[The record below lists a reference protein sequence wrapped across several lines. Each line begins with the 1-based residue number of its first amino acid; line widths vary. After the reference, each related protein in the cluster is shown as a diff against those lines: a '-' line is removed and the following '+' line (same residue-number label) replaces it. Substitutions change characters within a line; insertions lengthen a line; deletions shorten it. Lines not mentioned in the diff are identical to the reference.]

1 MGEMEIE
8 EIEAVLEKIWDLHDK
23 LSDEIHLISRSHFL
37 KSVKPSNRSEKR
49 KTTAHHHPNGGDD
62 NRPGYVF
69 IKGFAVDDNDD
80 STMREAKSLNAI
92 RTALENLE
100 DQLEFFHTIHTQ
112 QRTERDVAVARLEQ
126 SRILLAMRLAEHHGK
141 NYGVLEEALAFV
153 GSIKTASHFVSPD
166 HLYESL
172 LNATG
177 ANSTPS
183 DGQKSNFVINAFA
196 STFGFA
202 KRALGFNHV
211 RGVLGNAAIFAIS
224 MVAMLHL
231 HQVATNER
239 HVQKKE
245 DRFYRSQQGKTYGRR
260 GEMSSGDRSLDHL
273 DVMMARG

>member
-37 KSVKPSNRSEKR
+37 KSVKPPPRSEKR
-49 KTTAHHHPNGGDD
+49 KSQGNSGEETRPG
-62 NRPGYVF
+62 PGYVF
-69 IKGFAVDDNDD
+69 IKGFAVDGND
-80 STMREAKSLNAI
+80 STMQEAKSLNAI

-126 SRILLAMRLAEHHGK
+126 SRRLLAMRLAEHHGK
-141 NYGVLEEALAFV
+141 SYGVLEEALAFV
-153 GSIKTASHFVSPD
+153 GNIKSATHFVSPD
-166 HLYESL
+166 QLYNSSS
-172 LNATG
+172 NPTG
-177 ANSTPS
+177 ADPTTPS
-183 DGQKSNFVINAFA
+183 DGKKPNFLINAFA
-196 STFGFA
+196 CTFGFA
-202 KRALGFNHV
+202 KRALGVNHV

-231 HQVATNER
+231 HQVATSEH
-239 HVQKKE
+239 HVQRKE
-245 DRFYRSQQGKTYGRR
+245 DGFYRKSRKPYGR
-260 GEMSSGDRSLDHL
+260 EMSSSDISLDHL

>member
-23 LSDEIHLISRSHFL
+23 LSDEIHLISKSHFL

-49 KTTAHHHPNGGDD
+49 KNPHGNSGEDK
-62 NRPGYVF
+62 RPGYVF
-69 IKGFAVDDNDD
+69 IKGFAVDDND
-80 STMREAKSLNAI
+80 STIQEAKSLNAI

-112 QRTERDVAVARLEQ
+112 QRTERDLAIARLEQ

-153 GSIKTASHFVSPD
+153 GSIKTTSHYVSPD
-166 HLYESL
+166 HLYDSSP
-172 LNATG
+172 NPDG
-177 ANSTPS
+177 ANSTP
-183 DGQKSNFVINAFA
+183 GGIKSNFVINAFA

-211 RGVLGNAAIFAIS
+211 KGVLGNSAIFAIS

-231 HQVATNER
+231 HQVATSE
-239 HVQKKE
+239 HHLQKKE
-245 DRFYRSQQGKTYGRR
+245 DRFYRSQQRKTYGRDKF
-260 GEMSSGDRSLDHL
+260 SGDRSLDHL

>member
-37 KSVKPSNRSEKR
+37 KSVKPTARSEKR
-49 KTTAHHHPNGGDD
+49 KSQGNSGEEK
-62 NRPGYVF
+62 RPGYVF
-69 IKGFAVDDNDD
+69 IKGFAVDDND
-80 STMREAKSLNAI
+80 STIQEAKSLNAI

-141 NYGVLEEALAFV
+141 SYGVLEEALAFV
-153 GSIKTASHFVSPD
+153 GSIKSATHYVSPD
-166 HLYESL
+166 QVYNSP
-172 LNATG
+172 NPTG
-177 ANSTPS
+177 ANSSPS
-183 DGQKSNFVINAFA
+183 DGNKSNFVINAFA
-196 STFGFA
+196 STLGFA

-231 HQVATNER
+231 HQVATSE
-239 HVQKKE
+239 HHLQKKG
-245 DRFYRSQQGKTYGRR
+245 DRFYRKQQRKTYRR
-260 GEMSSGDRSLDHL
+260 EMASSEISLDHL

>member
-49 KTTAHHHPNGGDD
+49 KSSHGNSGEDKRA
-62 NRPGYVF
+62 GYVF
-69 IKGFAVDDNDD
+69 IKGFAVDDND
-80 STMREAKSLNAI
+80 STMQEAKSLNAI

-153 GSIKTASHFVSPD
+153 GSIKTPSHFVSPD
-166 HLYESL
+166 HLYNSSL
-172 LNATG
+172 NPTG
-177 ANSTPS
+177 ANSTK
-183 DGQKSNFVINAFA
+183 KSNFVMNIFA

-211 RGVLGNAAIFAIS
+211 SGVLGNAAIFAIS

-231 HQVATNER
+231 HQVATSE
-239 HVQKKE
+239 HHLHKKD
-245 DRFYRSQQGKTYGRR
+245 DRLYRNRQRKTYGRD
-260 GEMSSGDRSLDHL
+260 MSSGDRSLDHL

>member
-37 KSVKPSNRSEKR
+37 KSVKPSARSEKR
-49 KTTAHHHPNGGDD
+49 KSQGLNSGEE
-62 NRPGYVF
+62 NRQGYVF
-69 IKGFAVDDNDD
+69 IKGFAVDDND
-80 STMREAKSLNAI
+80 STIQEAKSLNAI

-100 DQLEFFHTIHTQ
+100 DQLEFFHTIHIQ

-126 SRILLAMRLAEHHGK
+126 SRIILAMRLAEHHGK
-141 NYGVLEEALAFV
+141 SYGVLEEALAFV
-153 GSIKTASHFVSPD
+153 GSIKSAAHFVSPD
-166 HLYESL
+166 HLYSSSP
-172 LNATG
+172 NPTG

-183 DGQKSNFVINAFA
+183 DGNKSNFVINAFA

-224 MVAMLHL
+224 MVAMLHF
-231 HQVATNER
+231 HQVGTSE
-239 HVQKKE
+239 HHLQKKE
-245 DRFYRSQQGKTYGRR
+245 DRFYRNQRKTYRR
-260 GEMSSGDRSLDHL
+260 EISSSDTSLGHL